1 MASGSA
7 VRPRWACQV
16 PTKAG
21 LSLYM
26 GFALTLKV
34 PQQTP
39 HGLLGQV
46 SRSYGK
52 KDFSLKV
59 LATHTCWFSWGPQR
73 GGLLAH
79 MVFAPFAVQPA
90 KVRIVRCVELKK
102 KTKSHFFFSHENYMC
117 IVENLDDSEYYL
129 QENKNH
135 V

>member
-7 VRPRWACQV
+7 VRPRWARQV

-26 GFALTLKV
+26 GFALTLKD

-73 GGLLAH
+73 GGLMAH

-90 KVRIVRCVELKK
+90 KVRIVRCAELKNK
-102 KTKSHFFFSHENYMC
+102 LKVTSFSPVKATC
-117 IVENLDDSEYYL
+117 V
-129 QENKNH
+129 
-135 V
+135 